1 MPSRLAAAALTAAGT
16 LALALAGALASGPAQ
31 AAPALPQG
39 APAPPQAALPQAPRL
54 ERAQVDFTGI
64 VALSNCSGS
73 LVRGPRSRDTDP
85 ALVLTNG
92 HCLESGMPEAG
103 EVIVNRKSSRTFTL
117 LDRTGG
123 EDLGTLQA
131 TRVEYATMTDTDVT
145 VYRLNT
151 TYAAIRKR
159 YGIPALRL
167 STAKPHD
174 GTEIRVVSG
183 YWRKIYGC
191 RIDATVY
198 RLREADWTWK
208 DSIRYAPQCRTVH
221 GTSGSPVVDA
231 RTRQVVGI
239 NNTGNDDGERCTLN
253 NPCEIDRAG
262 HVTVRQGSHY
272 GQQTYLLARCLG
284 RGNAVVLSGSC
295 ALPKP

>member
-1 MPSRLAAAALTAAGT
+1 MPSRLAAVALTAAGT
-16 LALALAGALASGPAQ
+16 LALGGAGALAAGSAQ
-31 AAPALPQG
+31 AAPA
-39 APAPPQAALPQAPRL
+39 APQAPP
-54 ERAQVDFTGI
+54 RAQRAAVDFTGI

-73 LVRGPRSRDTDP
+73 LVRGPRSRDTDA

-92 HCLESGMPEAG
+92 HCLESGMPDAG
-103 EVIVNRKSSRTFTL
+103 EVIVDQRSSRTFTL
-117 LDRTGG
+117 LDRSGG
-123 EDLGTLQA
+123 GNLGTLRA

-151 TYAAIRKR
+151 TYAAIQSR

-167 STAKPHD
+167 STARPQD
-174 GTEIRVVSG
+174 GTEIRIVSG

-191 RIDATVY
+191 RIGATVY
-198 RLREADWTWK
+198 RLREAEWTWK
-208 DSIRYAPQCRTVH
+208 DSIRYTPQCQTIH
-221 GTSGSPVVDA
+221 GTSGSPVIDA
-231 RTRQVVGI
+231 RTRDVVGI

-262 HVTVRQGSHY
+262 NVTVRQGVHY
-272 GQQTYLLARCLG
+272 GQQTYQLARCLG
-284 RGNAVVLSGSC
+284 KDNDVVLGGAC

>member
-1 MPSRLAAAALTAAGT
+1 MPSRIAAAALTAAGT
-16 LALALAGALASGPAQ
+16 LALAGAAAFTAGTAQ
-31 AAPALPQG
+31 AAPARPE
-39 APAPPQAALPQAPRL
+39 APPAQRAA
-54 ERAQVDFTGI
+54 VDFTGT

-73 LVRGPRSRDTDP
+73 LVRGPRSRDTDA

-103 EVIVNRKSSRTFTL
+103 EVIVDQRSSRTFTL

-123 EDLGTLQA
+123 RNLGTLQA

-151 TYAAIRKR
+151 SYAAIQKR

-167 STAKPHD
+167 STARPHD
-174 GTEIRVVSG
+174 GTPIRVVSG

-191 RIDATVY
+191 DIDATVY

-208 DSIRYAPQCRTVH
+208 DSIRYKPECQTIH
-221 GTSGSPVVDA
+221 GTSGSPVIDA

-262 HVTVRQGSHY
+262 KVTVRRGIHY

-284 RGNAVVLSGSC
+284 PGSDVVLSKAC
-295 ALPKP
+295 ALPRP